1 MLASSSNFLLLRAIA
16 ADVSLSIP
24 NSPFDGQLNG
34 RASLMT
40 DHPKK
45 VIYDF
50 YFQTADAKSPIA
62 SVKIKASI
70 SERPLNASTRY
81 LYWCIG
87 VALAR
92 NKLITSVFG
101 TRMSSVPPTNS
112 KFLYKL
118 EACLPRILPSE
129 RLCSHCLSLCIQSR
143 ADLRATLT
151 QIRSN
156 RI

>member
-1 MLASSSNFLLLRAIA
+1 MCLFLC
-16 ADVSLSIP
+16 SLINVFDIKFYAGVFSEFPPLESDFDWRLSLP

-70 SERPLNASTRY
+70 SERPLNAGTTY
-81 LYWCIG
+81 IG
-87 VALAR
+87 V
-92 NKLITSVFG
+92 
-101 TRMSSVPPTNS
+101 
-112 KFLYKL
+112 
-118 EACLPRILPSE
+118 SE
-129 RLCSHCLSLCIQSR
+129 
-143 ADLRATLT
+143 LRARV
-151 QIRSN
+151 IN
-156 RI
+156 W